1 MGDWRA
7 ITMPEAEPSP
17 DSREFIYHY
26 ISRPQMS
33 PHNSSTETLPLF
45 INHHLSLFCTKENVE
60 QCTAYLNQELTT
72 LGFPSF
78 YTENSS
84 KKELNLEA
92 ILNCTYDLLQLH
104 RKSLRALEDMETQN
118 LKSSSDLDHL
128 YHSQVKLKDQLE
140 LSRREVVAL
149 QEKDRQL
156 QLKNRT
162 LHGLLKN
169 EKEEIQKLQN
179 IIASRAT
186 QYNHDLKRKEREY
199 NKLKER
205 LHQLVMDKKD
215 KKLCIDILNYVGR
228 SDGRRSAW
236 RTGKTEA
243 RNEGEMYKSL
253 INNYERHHKELMVE
267 NIELKQVL
275 QQMKKDMISI
285 LSRKKQRPKE
295 HLEDSSGTAGSDNDE
310 DSRESNK
317 ENNLELSC
325 DVVREQLTNSIRQQW
340 RMLKSHV
347 EKLDTQAALV
357 NSGFCESDEIIS
369 KADHVQETE
378 KLKIEI
384 QQCRDVIKA
393 QQQLLQQQL
402 NPQCDDETA
411 VLVRDC
417 YLLEEKE
424 RLKEE
429 WRLFN
434 DQKKNFE
441 RERRNFT
448 EAAIRLGHE
457 RKGFEE
463 ERATWLKQQ
472 FLNMTPFV
480 ENKRPKIMKPQSAS
494 SINHNYLLGPGQ
506 ENRNT
511 QSQPNTPAYL
521 RPNTAPVITPEPSS
535 TKFPPINSAKS
546 TEAGRKMHLTQGTSS
561 RFVPKKGNAGN
572 FDTKRN
578 GGAAHEKWRNSKASP
593 DHWYH
598 NGCSTLLN
606 HSPKDDHLE
615 KTSVQSANETNLN

>member
-7 ITMPEAEPSP
+7 VIMPEQEPSP
-17 DSREFIYHY
+17 DSKEFIYRY
-26 ISRPQMS
+26 TSRSRMS
-33 PHNSSTETLPLF
+33 PHNSFIETLPLF
-45 INHHLSLFCTKENVE
+45 TSHNLSLFCTKENVD
-60 QCTAYLNQELTT
+60 QCIAYLNQELTT

-78 YTENSS
+78 YTEEGL
-84 KKELNLEA
+84 KELNLET
-92 ILNCTYDLLQLH
+92 ILNCMYDLLQLH
-104 RKSLRALEDMETQN
+104 RKGLRALEDMETQN
-118 LKSSSDLDHL
+118 LKSSSDMNHL

-140 LSRREVVAL
+140 LSRREVVTL

-162 LHGLLKN
+162 LHNLLKN

-253 INNYERHHKELMVE
+253 MNNYERHHKELMVE

-275 QQMKKDMISI
+275 QQMKKEMMSI
-285 LSRKKQRPKE
+285 LSRRKQRPKE
-295 HLEDSSGTAGSDNDE
+295 HVEDSSGIAGSDCEE

-317 ENNLELSC
+317 ENSLELSC
-325 DVVREQLTNSIRQQW
+325 DAVREQLTNSIRQQW
-340 RMLKSHV
+340 RILKNHV
-347 EKLDTQAALV
+347 EKLDSQASLV
-357 NSGFCESDEIIS
+357 NSGFQEDDEIIS
-369 KADHVQETE
+369 RDDHEQEIE

-384 QQCRDVIKA
+384 QQCRDVIKG

-402 NPQCDDETA
+402 NVQCDDETA

-472 FLNMTPFV
+472 FLNMAPFV
-480 ENKRPKIMKPQSAS
+480 ESKRPKIMKPQSAL
-494 SINHNYLLGPGQ
+494 SI
-506 ENRNT
+506 
-511 QSQPNTPAYL
+511 TPV
-521 RPNTAPVITPEPSS
+521 TTPEPSS
-535 TKFPPINSAKS
+535 TKFPPINSATS
-546 TEAGRKMHLTQGTSS
+546 TETGRTVHLTPETSS
-561 RFVPKKGNAGN
+561 KLVPKRGSVGSY
-572 FDTKRN
+572 DVKRSS
-578 GGAAHEKWRNSKASP
+578 GGAAHEKCRSISTPNS
-593 DHWYH
+593 DHRYY
-598 NGCSTLLN
+598 NGCSTLWN
-606 HSPKDDHLE
+606 HSQEDSDLDENSPH
-615 KTSVQSANETNLN
+615 SANESNLK

>member
-1 MGDWRA
+1 
-7 ITMPEAEPSP
+7 
-17 DSREFIYHY
+17 
-26 ISRPQMS
+26 MS
-33 PHNSSTETLPLF
+33 PHNSFIEALPLF
-45 INHHLSLFCTKENVE
+45 TSHNLSFFCTKENVD
-60 QCTAYLNQELTT
+60 QCIAYLNQELTT

-78 YTENSS
+78 YTEEAQ
-84 KKELNLEA
+84 KELNLEA
-92 ILNCTYDLLQLH
+92 ILNCMYDLLQLH
-104 RKSLRALEDMETQN
+104 RKGLRALEDMETQN
-118 LKSSSDLDHL
+118 LKSSSDMDHL

-140 LSRREVVAL
+140 LSRREVISL

-162 LHGLLKN
+162 LHNLLKN

-215 KKLCIDILNYVGR
+215 KKLCIDILNYVDR
-228 SDGRRSAW
+228 SDGRRSVW
-236 RTGKTEA
+236 RTGKTEV

-253 INNYERHHKELMVE
+253 ISNYERHRKELMVE

-275 QQMKKDMISI
+275 QQMKKDMMSI

-295 HLEDSSGTAGSDNDE
+295 HVEDSSGIAGSDNEE
-310 DSRESNK
+310 DSRELNK
-317 ENNLELSC
+317 ENSLELSC
-325 DVVREQLTNSIRQQW
+325 DAVREQLTNSIRQQW
-340 RMLKSHV
+340 RILKNHV
-347 EKLDTQAALV
+347 EKLDSQASLV
-357 NSGFCESDEIIS
+357 NSGFHEDDEVIS
-369 KADHVQETE
+369 RDDLEQEIE
-378 KLKIEI
+378 KLKVEI

-402 NPQCDDETA
+402 NAQCDDETA

-480 ENKRPKIMKPQSAS
+480 ESKRPKIMKPQSAL
-494 SINHNYLLGPGQ
+494 SISAEQ
-506 ENRNT
+506 EKHKT
-511 QSQPNTPAYL
+511 QSQPNISAYL
-521 RPNTAPVITPEPSS
+521 RPNTAPVTTPESSTS
-535 TKFPPINSAKS
+535 TKFPQINSATS
-546 TEAGRKMHLTQGTSS
+546 TETGRTIRLTPGTSS
-561 RFVPKKGNAGN
+561 KLVPKRGNVDSYDVKKN
-572 FDTKRN
+572 S
-578 GGAAHEKWRNSKASP
+578 GGAAHEKWRSTSKPSS
-593 DHWYH
+593 DHRYY
-598 NGCSTLLN
+598 NGCSTLWN
-606 HSPKDDHLE
+606 HSQEDGKWDESSL
-615 KTSVQSANETNLN
+615 QSANEPNLK

>member
-7 ITMPEAEPSP
+7 ITMPEQESSP
-17 DSREFIYHY
+17 DSKEIIYRY
-26 ISRPQMS
+26 ASRSRMS
-33 PHNSSTETLPLF
+33 PHNSFIEALPLF
-45 INHHLSLFCTKENVE
+45 TSHNLSFFCTKENVD
-60 QCTAYLNQELTT
+60 QCIAYLNQELTT

-78 YTENSS
+78 YTEEAQ
-84 KKELNLEA
+84 KELNLEA
-92 ILNCTYDLLQLH
+92 ILNCMYDLLQLH
-104 RKSLRALEDMETQN
+104 RKGLRALEDMETQN
-118 LKSSSDLDHL
+118 LKSSSDMDHL

-140 LSRREVVAL
+140 LSRREVISL

-162 LHGLLKN
+162 LHNLLKN

-215 KKLCIDILNYVGR
+215 KKLCIDILNYVDR
-228 SDGRRSAW
+228 SDGRRSVW
-236 RTGKTEA
+236 RTGKTEV

-253 INNYERHHKELMVE
+253 ISNYERHRKELMVE

-275 QQMKKDMISI
+275 QQMKKDMMSI

-295 HLEDSSGTAGSDNDE
+295 HVEDSSGIAGSDNEE
-310 DSRESNK
+310 DSRELNK
-317 ENNLELSC
+317 ENSLELSC
-325 DVVREQLTNSIRQQW
+325 DAVREQLTNSIRQQW
-340 RMLKSHV
+340 RILKNHV
-347 EKLDTQAALV
+347 EKLDSQASLV
-357 NSGFCESDEIIS
+357 NSGFHEDDEVIS
-369 KADHVQETE
+369 RDDLEQEIE
-378 KLKIEI
+378 KLKVEI

-393 QQQLLQQQL
+393 QQQLLQL
-402 NPQCDDETA
+402 NAQCDDETA

-480 ENKRPKIMKPQSAS
+480 ESKRPKIMKPQSAL
-494 SINHNYLLGPGQ
+494 SISAEQ
-506 ENRNT
+506 EKHKT
-511 QSQPNTPAYL
+511 QSQPNISAYL
-521 RPNTAPVITPEPSS
+521 RPNTAPVTTPESSTS
-535 TKFPPINSAKS
+535 TKFPQINSATS
-546 TEAGRKMHLTQGTSS
+546 TETGRTIRLTPGTSS
-561 RFVPKKGNAGN
+561 KLVPKRGNVDSYDVKKN
-572 FDTKRN
+572 S
-578 GGAAHEKWRNSKASP
+578 GGAAHEKWRSTSKPSS
-593 DHWYH
+593 DHRYY
-598 NGCSTLLN
+598 NGCSTLWN
-606 HSPKDDHLE
+606 HSQEDGKWDESSL
-615 KTSVQSANETNLN
+615 QSANEPNLK

>member
-1 MGDWRA
+1 MGDWRVK
-7 ITMPEAEPSP
+7 TMPVPEPSQE
-17 DSREFIYHY
+17 SKEFIYHCTSK
-26 ISRPQMS
+26 SRMS
-33 PHNSSTETLPLF
+33 PCNGIFESSPQNSSH
-45 INHHLSLFCTKENVE
+45 NLSLFCTKENVE
-60 QCTAYLNQELTT
+60 QCIAYLNQELTT

-78 YTENSS
+78 YTGEAQE
-84 KKELNLEA
+84 ELNLVA

-104 RKSLRALEDMETQN
+104 RKNLRTLEDMETQH
-118 LKSSSDLDHL
+118 LKSSSDMDHL

-140 LSRREVVAL
+140 SSRREVVSF

-156 QLKNRT
+156 QLKNRA
-162 LHGLLKN
+162 LHNLLKN

-243 RNEGEMYKSL
+243 RNEEEMYKVL

-275 QQMKKDMISI
+275 QQMKKEMMSI
-285 LSRKKQRPKE
+285 LNRRKQRPKE
-295 HLEDSSGTAGSDNDE
+295 PLEDSSGIAGSDNEE

-325 DVVREQLTNSIRQQW
+325 EEVREQLTNSIRQQW

-347 EKLDTQAALV
+347 EKLDSQATLK
-357 NSGFCESDEIIS
+357 SSFLEDEVIS
-369 KADHVQETE
+369 KEDHEHE
-378 KLKIEI
+378 MERLKDEI

-393 QQQLLQQQL
+393 QQHLLQL
-402 NPQCDDETA
+402 STQCDDETA
-411 VLVRDC
+411 VLLRDC
-417 YLLEEKE
+417 YLLDEKE

-434 DQKKNFE
+434 EQKKNFE

-457 RKGFEE
+457 RKAFEDD
-463 ERATWLKQQ
+463 RAMWLKQQ

-480 ENKRPKIMKPQSAS
+480 ESKRPKIMKPHSAL
-494 SINHNYLLGPGQ
+494 SISPEQ
-506 ENRNT
+506 EKRRV
-511 QSQPNTPAYL
+511 QSQPNMPACFGSNSTTQETP
-521 RPNTAPVITPEPSS
+521 RN
-535 TKFPPINSAKS
+535 TKFPSLKSATTAES
-546 TEAGRKMHLTQGTSS
+546 GRKGCLSPGSS
-561 RFVPKKGNAGN
+561 LRHVPKRGVGSSEV
-572 FDTKRN
+572 TRSSN
-578 GGAAHEKWRNSKASP
+578 GISHEMWRSPSKAGP
-593 DHWYH
+593 DPSLFKESSAVW
-598 NGCSTLLN
+598 N
-606 HSPKDDHLE
+606 HSRDEGDSDENFLR
-615 KTSVQSANETNLN
+615 SAIEPSLK

>member
-7 ITMPEAEPSP
+7 ITMPEQESTP
-17 DSREFIYHY
+17 DSKEIIYRY
-26 ISRPQMS
+26 ASRSRMS
-33 PHNSSTETLPLF
+33 PHNSFIEALPLLTSH
-45 INHHLSLFCTKENVE
+45 NLSFFCTKENVD
-60 QCTAYLNQELTT
+60 QCIAYLNQELTT

-78 YTENSS
+78 YTEEAQ
-84 KKELNLEA
+84 KELNLEA
-92 ILNCTYDLLQLH
+92 ILNCMYDLLQLH
-104 RKSLRALEDMETQN
+104 RKGLRALEDMETQN
-118 LKSSSDLDHL
+118 LKSSSDMDHL

-140 LSRREVVAL
+140 LSRREVISL

-162 LHGLLKN
+162 LHNLLKN

-228 SDGRRSAW
+228 PDGRRSVW
-236 RTGKTEA
+236 RTGKTEV

-253 INNYERHHKELMVE
+253 ISNYERHHKELMVE

-275 QQMKKDMISI
+275 QQMKKDMMSI

-295 HLEDSSGTAGSDNDE
+295 HVEDSSGIAGSDIEE
-310 DSRESNK
+310 DSRELNK
-317 ENNLELSC
+317 ENSLELSC
-325 DVVREQLTNSIRQQW
+325 DAVREQLTNSIRQQW
-340 RMLKSHV
+340 RILKSHV
-347 EKLDTQAALV
+347 EKLDSQASLV
-357 NSGFCESDEIIS
+357 NSGFHEDDEIIS
-369 KADHVQETE
+369 RDDLEQEIE
-378 KLKIEI
+378 KLKVEI

-393 QQQLLQQQL
+393 QQQLLQL
-402 NPQCDDETA
+402 NAQCDDETA

-480 ENKRPKIMKPQSAS
+480 ESKRPKIMKPQSAL
-494 SINHNYLLGPGQ
+494 SISAEQ
-506 ENRNT
+506 EKHKT
-511 QSQPNTPAYL
+511 QSQPNMSAYL
-521 RPNTAPVITPEPSS
+521 RPNTAPVTTPEPSTS
-535 TKFPPINSAKS
+535 TKFPPINSATS
-546 TEAGRKMHLTQGTSS
+546 TETGRTIRLTPGTSS
-561 RFVPKKGNAGN
+561 KLVPKRGNVGSYDIKKN
-572 FDTKRN
+572 S
-578 GGAAHEKWRNSKASP
+578 GGAAHEKWRSTSKPSS
-593 DHWYH
+593 DHRYY
-598 NGCSTLLN
+598 NGCSTLWN
-606 HSPKDDHLE
+606 HSQEDSDWDESSL
-615 KTSVQSANETNLN
+615 QSANEPNLK

>member
-1 MGDWRA
+1 MGDWTA
-7 ITMPEAEPSP
+7 VIMPEQEPSP
-17 DSREFIYHY
+17 DSKEFIYRY
-26 ISRPQMS
+26 TSRSQMS
-33 PHNSSTETLPLF
+33 PNNSFIETLPLF
-45 INHHLSLFCTKENVE
+45 TSHNLSLFCTKENVD
-60 QCTAYLNQELTT
+60 QCIAYLNQELTT
-72 LGFPSF
+72 LGFPSL
-78 YTENSS
+78 YTEEAER
-84 KKELNLEA
+84 ELNLET
-92 ILNCTYDLLQLH
+92 ILNCMYDLLQLH
-104 RKSLRALEDMETQN
+104 RKGLRMLEDMETQK
-118 LKSSSDLDHL
+118 LKSSSDMDHL

-140 LSRREVVAL
+140 LSRREVISF

-162 LHGLLKN
+162 LHNLLKN

-253 INNYERHHKELMVE
+253 MNNYERHHKELMVE

-275 QQMKKDMISI
+275 QQMKKDMMSI
-285 LSRKKQRPKE
+285 LNRRKQRPKE
-295 HLEDSSGTAGSDNDE
+295 HVEDCSGIAGSDNEE

-317 ENNLELSC
+317 ENSLELSC
-325 DVVREQLTNSIRQQW
+325 DAVREQLTNSIRQQW
-340 RMLKSHV
+340 RILKNHV
-347 EKLDTQAALV
+347 EKLDSQASLV
-357 NSGFCESDEIIS
+357 KPGFHNDDEVIS
-369 KADHVQETE
+369 IADHDQEIE
-378 KLKIEI
+378 KLQGEI

-393 QQQLLQQQL
+393 QQQLLQL
-402 NPQCDDETA
+402 NAQYDDETA
-411 VLVRDC
+411 ALVRDC

-472 FLNMTPFV
+472 FLNMAPFV
-480 ENKRPKIMKPQSAS
+480 ESKRPKIRKPQSAL
-494 SINHNYLLGPGQ
+494 SISAEQ
-506 ENRNT
+506 EHKI
-511 QSQPNTPAYL
+511 QSQPNMSAYL
-521 RPNTAPVITPEPSS
+521 RPNTAPVAAPELSTN
-535 TKFPPINSAKS
+535 TKFPPICSAAS
-546 TEAGRKMHLTQGTSS
+546 TETGRTVPLTPETSS
-561 RFVPKKGNAGN
+561 KLVPKRGNVGTYDVKKN
-572 FDTKRN
+572 S
-578 GGAAHEKWRNSKASP
+578 GGAAHEKCRSTSKPSS
-593 DHWYH
+593 DHRYS
-598 NGCSTLLN
+598 NGCSSLWN
-606 HSPKDDHLE
+606 HSQEDNYLDENSL
-615 KTSVQSANETNLN
+615 QSANESNLK

>member
-1 MGDWRA
+1 MGDWRVK
-7 ITMPEAEPSP
+7 TMPVPEPSP
-17 DSREFIYHY
+17 DRKEFVYHCTSR
-26 ISRPQMS
+26 SRMS
-33 PHNSSTETLPLF
+33 PCNGIIESLPL
-45 INHHLSLFCTKENVE
+45 NGSHNLSLFCTKENVE
-60 QCTAYLNQELTT
+60 QCIAYLNQELAT

-78 YTENSS
+78 YTEEAQQ
-84 KKELNLEA
+84 ELNLVS

-104 RKSLRALEDMETQN
+104 RKNLRALEDMETQH
-118 LKSSSDLDHL
+118 LKSSSDMDHL

-140 LSRREVVAL
+140 SSRREVVSF

-156 QLKNRT
+156 QLKNRA
-162 LHGLLKN
+162 LHNLLKN

-243 RNEGEMYKSL
+243 RNEGEMYKVL

-275 QQMKKDMISI
+275 QQMKKEMMSI
-285 LSRKKQRPKE
+285 LNRRKQRPKE
-295 HLEDSSGTAGSDNDE
+295 PLEDSSGIAGSDNEE

-317 ENNLELSC
+317 ENSLELSC
-325 DVVREQLTNSIRQQW
+325 DEVREQLTNSIRQQW

-347 EKLDTQAALV
+347 EKLDSQASLK
-357 NSGFCESDEIIS
+357 SDFLEDDEVIS
-369 KADHVQETE
+369 KEAHEQEME
-378 KLKIEI
+378 KLKVEI

-393 QQQLLQQQL
+393 QHQLLQL
-402 NPQCDDETA
+402 STQCDDETS
-411 VLVRDC
+411 VLLRDC

-457 RKGFEE
+457 RKVFEE
-463 ERATWLKQQ
+463 DRATWLKQQ

-480 ENKRPKIMKPQSAS
+480 ESKRPKIMKPQSAL
-494 SINHNYLLGPGQ
+494 SISPEQ
-506 ENRNT
+506 EKHKL
-511 QSQPNTPAYL
+511 QSQPNMPACFG
-521 RPNTAPVITPEPSS
+521 PNSTPEPSKN
-535 TKFPPINSAKS
+535 TKFSPLKSAAS
-546 TEAGRKMHLTQGTSS
+546 TESGRIGCFTTGSSS
-561 RFVPKKGNAGN
+561 RHVPKRGVGSSEMN
-572 FDTKRN
+572 RN
-578 GGAAHEKWRNSKASP
+578 SNGISHEKWRSIPKADPDLVHFNGSLTFWNNSQEEGDLDENS
-593 DHWYH
+593 
-598 NGCSTLLN
+598 L
-606 HSPKDDHLE
+606 
-615 KTSVQSANETNLN
+615 QSANEPSLK

>member
-7 ITMPEAEPSP
+7 ITMPEPSP
-17 DSREFIYHY
+17 ADKKFIYRY
-26 ISRPQMS
+26 ISRPHMS

-45 INHHLSLFCTKENVE
+45 TSHNLSLFCTKENVE
-60 QCTAYLNQELTT
+60 QCTEYLNQELTA

-78 YTENSS
+78 YTEDTTQ
-84 KKELNLEA
+84 KELNLEA
-92 ILNCTYDLLQLH
+92 ILNCMYDLLQLH

-118 LKSSSDLDHL
+118 LKSSSDMDHL
-128 YHSQVKLKDQLE
+128 YHNQVKLKDQLE

-169 EKEEIQKLQN
+169 EKEETQKLQN

-253 INNYERHHKELMVE
+253 INNYERHHRELMLE

-275 QQMKKDMISI
+275 QQMKKDMMSI
-285 LSRKKQRPKE
+285 LSRIKQRPKE
-295 HLEDSSGTAGSDNDE
+295 HLEDSSGIAGSDNEE
-310 DSRESNK
+310 DSHESNK
-317 ENNLELSC
+317 ENSLELSC
-325 DVVREQLTNSIRQQW
+325 DAVREQLTNSIRQQW

-347 EKLDTQAALV
+347 EKLDTQASLV
-357 NSGFCESDEIIS
+357 NSSFHESGEIINN
-369 KADHVQETE
+369 DHVQEIE

-429 WRLFN
+429 WRLFS

-448 EAAIRLGHE
+448 DAAIRLGHE

-463 ERATWLKQQ
+463 ERAAWLKQQ

-480 ENKRPKIMKPQSAS
+480 ESKRPKIMMPQSAS
-494 SINHNYLLGPGQ
+494 SISPGQ
-506 ENRNT
+506 ENHT
-511 QSQPNTPAYL
+511 IQSQPNMSSYL
-521 RPNTAPVITPEPSS
+521 RPNTAPVTTLEPSS

-546 TEAGRKMHLTQGTSS
+546 TETGRTMHLTQGTSS
-561 RFVPKKGNAGN
+561 RFVPKRGDSGSY
-572 FDTKRN
+572 DTKKS
-578 GGAAHEKWRNSKASP
+578 GGAPHEKWRNSKASP
-593 DHWYH
+593 DHWYI
-598 NGCSTLLN
+598 NGCSTPLN
-606 HSPKDDHLE
+606 HSPEDDNLD
-615 KTSVQSANETNLN
+615 KNSAQSAIDTNLK